1 MTSTQILGEA
11 TIGSAT
17 RRTTRNTI
25 TMQAGKKNDV
35 ELIPKTIIGSAVRRS
50 TSNTTTMQAGKSND
64 VEPVLK
70 TSVGE
75 ILIRE
80 GLTSTRVIPQSP
92 TRLRHLKSKG
102 KAVL

>member
-1 MTSTQILGEA
+1 
-11 TIGSAT
+11 
-17 RRTTRNTI
+17 
-25 TMQAGKKNDV
+25 
-35 ELIPKTIIGSAVRRS
+35 
-50 TSNTTTMQAGKSND
+50 MQAGKSND

-92 TRLRHLKSKG
+92 TRLRDLKSKG